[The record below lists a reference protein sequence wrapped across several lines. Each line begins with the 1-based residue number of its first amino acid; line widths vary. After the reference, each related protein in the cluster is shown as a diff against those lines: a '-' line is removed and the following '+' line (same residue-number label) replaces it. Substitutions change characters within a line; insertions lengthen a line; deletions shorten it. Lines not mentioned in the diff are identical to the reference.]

1 MPKKFSLTLA
11 TAIKERWNVYH
22 KMLRR
27 CKKNF
32 SEKNVHDFRVAI
44 RRFIAA
50 LLIAESMKSIGAFS
64 RIKKRLKNRISVFG
78 ELRDIQVVLNKIR
91 EVDSKSKY
99 TFLMELKLNF
109 ESKEKEL
116 RKRLRVKISRW
127 KDGEIKRLVKKAN
140 GELMNIRK
148 PEFNSIEAMLLDSYK
163 VLVNRIRAALNDD
176 PYSIHRVRIALRKL
190 RYKVEIL
197 KSILIRP
204 TEKNI
209 ELMQLFQKKMGEI
222 QDLTVMIDTI
232 RREMEKR
239 LAFDKNVYEYLIELR
254 RKRIEVFMKELP
266 LAKRFKP
273 AIKMRRVR

>member
-11 TAIKERWNVYH
+11 TAIKERWSVYH

-273 AIKMRRVR
+273 AIKMRRER

>member
-1 MPKKFSLTLA
+1 
-11 TAIKERWNVYH
+11 
-22 KMLRR
+22 MLRR

-148 PEFNSIEAMLLDSYK
+148 PEFNSIKAMLLDSYK

-273 AIKMRRVR
+273 AIKMRRER